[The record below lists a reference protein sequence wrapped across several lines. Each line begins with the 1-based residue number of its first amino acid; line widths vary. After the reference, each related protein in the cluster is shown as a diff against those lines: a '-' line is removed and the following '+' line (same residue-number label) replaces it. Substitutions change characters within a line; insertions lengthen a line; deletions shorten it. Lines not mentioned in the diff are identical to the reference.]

1 VIAGLARAAVRR
13 LVPFVSRHPVL
24 VTLAARAFVAFPSL
38 KLRLRSLAS
47 KPLPAVM
54 GNLDDAQMRVL
65 IDLREAPRP
74 PR

>member
-1 VIAGLARAAVRR
+1 MIARLARATVRR

-47 KPLPAVM
+47 RPLPAVM
-54 GNLDDAQMRVL
+54 GQLDDAQIRVV
-65 IDLREAPRP
+65 IDLREAVRP